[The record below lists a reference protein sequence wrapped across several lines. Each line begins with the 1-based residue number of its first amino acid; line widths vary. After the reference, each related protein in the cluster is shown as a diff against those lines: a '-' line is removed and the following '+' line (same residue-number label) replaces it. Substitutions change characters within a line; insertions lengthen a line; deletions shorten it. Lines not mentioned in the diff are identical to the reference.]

1 MGGGRRSRAFV
12 RKRGERLIGQATP
25 VRTQLG
31 WCTKSAL
38 SRAIITHCGSEI
50 VTANERQLAAK
61 IAAVARELGVEAR
74 IARDICEVS
83 RKLMSFFY

>member
-1 MGGGRRSRAFV
+1 M
-12 RKRGERLIGQATP
+12 
-25 VRTQLG
+25 
-31 WCTKSAL
+31 

-74 IARDICEVS
+74 IARDGMKVIV
-83 RKLMSFFY
+83 R